1 VSLIVRYQLPGDDA
15 VHLGIA
21 DGARIHELTG
31 LDLDGLLQRRLPEIR
46 EQVQRAMDSAGGSVD
61 AVDARLLAPVAG
73 QEVWAAGVTYL
84 RSRDARLEESGG
96 SDVYAQV
103 YVSDRPELFF
113 KSPGWRVSGPT
124 DPIGVRADSEWN
136 VPEPELAV
144 VVNAHREIVG
154 YTVGN
159 DVSSRDIEGAN
170 PLYLPQAK
178 VYDHSCALGP
188 GIRPAWELPDRPTF
202 ELSLAVCREGATITE
217 GAVSTTAMA
226 RTVEDLVDWLGA
238 ALTFPVGAVLLTGT
252 GIVPDSAVSL
262 REGDEV
268 TISGSDLGRLHNVVR
283 VVGERVGPPSPA
295 ASTAARAVI
304 RAP

>member
-1 VSLIVRYQLPGDDA
+1 MSLIVRHLVPGDDRPR
-15 VHLGIA
+15 LGVA
-21 DGARIHELTG
+21 DGRGNIHPLVG
-31 LDLDGLLQRRLPEIR
+31 VDLDELLRQPLTAIR
-46 EQVQRAMDSAGGSVD
+46 EQVERALGSD
-61 AVDARLLAPVAG
+61 TIACAEATLLAPVES

-113 KSPGWRVSGPT
+113 KSPGWRVSGPAGT
-124 DPIGVRADSEWN
+124 IGVRADSSWN

-178 VYDHSCALGP
+178 VYDGACALGP
-188 GIRPAWELPDRPTF
+188 GIRPAWELPAQPAFDLRL
-202 ELSLAVCREGATITE
+202 EVCRDGRILTE
-217 GAVSTTAMA
+217 GAVSTTSMA
-226 RTVEDLVDWLGA
+226 RTFDDLVAWLWA

-268 TISGSDLGRLHNVVR
+268 TISADGIGAIRNTVRL
-283 VVGERVGPPSPA
+283 VGTRISATG
-295 ASTAARAVI
+295 TA
-304 RAP
+304 